1 MRLHDDPQTAADT
14 AMSTRA
20 AVITLLR
27 VFITAALLWWV
38 FSHEEVREG
47 LHAAHF
53 QKPWWLVAGV
63 FCGGVAALLGAL
75 RWQACLRA
83 CDCALP
89 FSTTLRISLAG
100 NAAGLLSVGALGDD
114 AVRVA
119 LASRQLPEKKR
130 ALLASVALDHVSAV
144 PVMLVV
150 AALIVG
156 GIGLS
161 AEMNHATIVT
171 IAVSAALFFG
181 TGIILRFIRPELHAR
196 ILRYVKAKLFSPG
209 AGRAML
215 ISIPLQ
221 LAYHGIFWCAANALA
236 LSANP
241 FGLFGAFV
249 VADTI
254 AALPV
259 TIAGLGVR
267 EKSIELLLLQWYAVP
282 RALSV
287 KASLTGLA
295 ILALWAAIG
304 AACFPIRRKK
314 EDAK

>member
-1 MRLHDDPQTAADT
+1 
-14 AMSTRA
+14 MSTRA
-20 AVITLLR
+20 AVITVLR
-27 VFITAALLWWV
+27 VVVTAALLWWV

-47 LHAAHF
+47 LRSAHF

-63 FCGGVAALLGAL
+63 FCGGAAAMLAAL

-83 CDCALP
+83 CECELP

-119 LASRQLPEKKR
+119 LASRQLPERKR
-130 ALLASVALDHVSAV
+130 ALLASVALDHVSSI
-144 PVMLVV
+144 PVMLIL

-156 GIGLS
+156 GIGIS
-161 AEMNHATIVT
+161 AEMNRASMMT
-171 IAVSAALFFG
+171 IAISAALFLG
-181 TGIILRFIRPELHAR
+181 TGLLLRFFRPDLHSR
-196 ILRYVKAKLFSPG
+196 ILGYVKAKLFSPG

-215 ISIPLQ
+215 LSVPLL

-236 LSANP
+236 LPANP
-241 FGLFGAFV
+241 FGLFAGFV
-249 VADTI
+249 IADTI

-259 TIAGLGVR
+259 SIAGLGVR
-267 EKSIELLLLQWYAVP
+267 EKSIELLLFQWYAVP

-304 AACFPIRRKK
+304 AACFPLRQKK
-314 EDAK
+314 DAAK